1 MLERYRNVVGKRY
14 HLSISQLKS
23 MILMFIFNENLN
35 DLLFF
40 LSLSSAMVFLSLML
54 VSYGLQMRRLTILCV
69 FLLMISSVTAVMH
82 FWVVNPCYKDGKGV
96 VSRKG
101 FDLSN
106 FFCWPVACPL
116 LDIIC
121 AVDIHVQIE
130 LQDAG
135 YNIDDF
141 SSSFR
146 SILFGVSKCFIYQF
160 DVGRS
165 KNIQSITL
173 VLLLIALYWY
183 EVIRIWGYITMPK
196 IYILS

>member
-1 MLERYRNVVGKRY
+1 
-14 HLSISQLKS
+14 
-23 MILMFIFNENLN
+23 MFILNEDIN

-54 VSYGLQMRRLTILCV
+54 VSYGLQMRRLTIMCV
-69 FLLMISSVTAVMH
+69 FLLMISSITAVMH
-82 FWVVNPCYKDGKGV
+82 FWTINPGYKHGNGV
-96 VSRKG
+96 VSREG
-101 FDLSN
+101 FDLNN

-116 LDIIC
+116 PDIIC
-121 AVDIHVQIE
+121 AVDLHVQIG

-146 SILFGVSKCFIYQF
+146 SILFGVSKCFICQF

-183 EVIRIWGYITMPK
+183 EEIRIWGCITMPK

>member
-1 MLERYRNVVGKRY
+1 
-14 HLSISQLKS
+14 
-23 MILMFIFNENLN
+23 MFILNEDIN

-40 LSLSSAMVFLSLML
+40 LSLSSALVFLSLML
-54 VSYGLQMRRLTILCV
+54 ISYGLQRKRVMIMCV

-82 FWVVNPCYKDGKGV
+82 FWTINPGYKDGNGV
-96 VSRKG
+96 VSREG
-101 FDLSN
+101 FDLNN

-116 LDIIC
+116 PDIIC
-121 AVDIHVQIE
+121 AVDLHVQIE

-146 SILFGVSKCFIYQF
+146 SILFGVNKYYICQF

-165 KNIQSITL
+165 KNIQSLTF
-173 VLLLIALYWY
+173 VLLLSALYWY
-183 EVIRIWGYITMPK
+183 EVIRIGGYITMPK
-196 IYILS
+196 IYILN